1 VQGHD
6 REVSREMQPQL
17 DANPLGIHALV
28 WTGSWDR
35 DAVVEACERT
45 RQTGYDLLEVPLL
58 DPGTVDPD
66 MTADALAAAG
76 LDATCSLGLS
86 FDADISSTDHD
97 VVERGHQLLLQALEV
112 AAALG
117 SSYLGGVLYSALG
130 KYRTPPTERGRSNVV
145 AVLREVASAAAERD
159 IRLGLE
165 PVNRYE
171 SNLVNTVEQGLD
183 LIEDIGAEQVV
194 IHFDAYHAHIEEED
208 LATPIRRAAAA
219 GRLGYVHVGESHRGA
234 LGTGQVDLPGLFRA
248 LAEVDYRGPIV
259 FESFS
264 SAVVS
269 ERFVGALAIWR
280 DLWVDNLALAQ
291 QANTYLR
298 SALEEARS

>member
-1 VQGHD
+1 MY
-6 REVSREMQPQL
+6 REVKREMQSQR
-17 DANPLGIHALV
+17 DSNPLGIHALV
-28 WTGSWDR
+28 WTGAWDHA
-35 DAVVEACERT
+35 AVAEACDRT
-45 RQTGYDLLEVPLL
+45 HQTGYDLLEIPLL
-58 DPGTVDPD
+58 DPKAVDPV
-66 MTADALAAAG
+66 MTRHALVAAG

-86 FDADISSTDHD
+86 FDADISSSDHD
-97 VVERGHQLLLQALEV
+97 VVDRGHQLLLQALAV

-117 SSYLGGVLYSALG
+117 STYLGGVIYSALG
-130 KYRTPPTERGRSNVV
+130 KYRTPPTRRGRSNAV
-145 AVLREVASAAAERD
+145 AVLTEVASAAAERG

-171 SNLVNTVEQGLD
+171 SNLINTVAQALD
-183 LIEDIGAEQVV
+183 LIDAIGSEQVF

-208 LATPIRRAAAA
+208 FATPVRRAAAA

-234 LGTGQVDLPGLFRA
+234 LGTGQVDLPGLFGV

-269 ERFVGALAIWR
+269 EQFVGALAIWR

-291 QANTYLR
+291 EANTYLR

>member
-1 VQGHD
+1 
-6 REVSREMQPQL
+6 MQPQRSS
-17 DANPLGIHALV
+17 NPLGIHALV
-28 WTGSWDR
+28 WTGAWDR
-35 DAVVEACERT
+35 AAVAEACERT
-45 RQTGYDLLEVPLL
+45 RQTGYDLLEIPLL

-66 MTADALAAAG
+66 MTRRELEAAG
-76 LDATCSLGLS
+76 LEATCSLGLS
-86 FDADISSTDHD
+86 FDADISSSDSD
-97 VVERGHQLLLQALEV
+97 VVERGHQLLVEALEV
-112 AAALG
+112 AAAIG
-117 SSYLGGVLYSALG
+117 SPYLGGAIYSALG
-130 KYRTPPTERGRSNVV
+130 KYQTPPTERGRSNAV
-145 AVLREVASAAAERD
+145 AVLRDLASAAAERD

-171 SNLVNTVEQGLD
+171 SNLLNTVEQALD
-183 LIEDIGAEQVV
+183 LIEDIGSEQVV
-194 IHFDAYHAHIEEED
+194 IHFDAYHAHIEEAD
-208 LATPIRRAAAA
+208 LATPVRRAAAA

-234 LGTGQVDLPGLFRA
+234 LGTGQVDLPGLFST
-248 LAEVDYRGPIV
+248 LAEVDYRGPVV